1 MCGLSTSHSPGPTVS
16 KTFPVWPSSSS
27 SFPSI
32 FVHNTIHYQP
42 GISPRQALPGE
53 AIVLSE
59 KSIKAVRLPNKSI
72 RRQEAFQNDIIC
84 HSGGNK

>member
-1 MCGLSTSHSPGPTVS
+1 MCVLLSSHFSGLRLSQTLA
-16 KTFPVWPSSSS
+16 VWPSSS

-42 GISPRQALPGE
+42 GISPRQAPPRE

-72 RRQEAFQNDIIC
+72 RHQEAFQNDIIC